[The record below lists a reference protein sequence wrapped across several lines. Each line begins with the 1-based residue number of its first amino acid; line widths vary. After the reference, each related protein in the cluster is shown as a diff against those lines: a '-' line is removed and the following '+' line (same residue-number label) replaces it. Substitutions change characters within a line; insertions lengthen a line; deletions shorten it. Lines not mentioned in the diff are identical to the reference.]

1 MTPPVSPALPAA
13 SARPGVF
20 GKARKSAAAR
30 TAAVLA
36 VAALTLSACSTGPA
50 ASAPANSA
58 AQTASSD
65 FPVTIKHAFGET
77 TVPEQPKRVVT
88 VSWVNDDVAIALGVV
103 PVGLPKNEW
112 GGNDLGSTPWKDA
125 ALEKLGAGFG
135 SDAAP
140 VRFSEADGVNFTEIA
155 KLDPDVILGAYSG
168 LKEEDYKKLSE
179 IAPVVAYPDIAYGT
193 PWQETTS
200 MIGTALGK
208 EAEATKLIADTE
220 ATIKDKV
227 SKYPQLAGKTYIY
240 GNLEPAKSDGVNV
253 YTANDNRPRF
263 LDSLGMKLAPVVEEN
278 SKGSSEFF
286 IPWSAEKANELE
298 SDVFVTWVPDAATA
312 GSIQA
317 DPLLGQI
324 PAIKSG
330 ALVADSDNTLT
341 LSISASSPLSLP
353 WSLDTFLPQLASAA
367 DKAAK

>member
-1 MTPPVSPALPAA
+1 MTAPVSKDLPP
-13 SARPGVF
+13 SSSRTGRF
-20 GKARKSAAAR
+20 RKARRSAAAKS
-30 TAAVLA
+30 AAVLA
-36 VAALTLSACSTGPA
+36 AAVLSLTACTTGPA
-50 ASAPANSA
+50 SSAPADSA
-58 AQTASSD
+58 ARSASSA
-65 FPVTIKHAFGET
+65 FPVTIKHVFGET
-77 TVPEQPKRVVT
+77 TIAEQPKRVVT
-88 VSWVNDDVAIALGVV
+88 VFWVNDDVAIALGVV
-103 PVGLPKNEW
+103 PVGVPKNEW

-125 ALEKLGAGFG
+125 ALERLGAGFG
-135 SDAAP
+135 SEKAP
-140 VRFSEADGVNFTEIA
+140 AQFSEADGVNFTEIA
-155 KLDPDVILGAYSG
+155 KLNPDVILGAYSG

-200 MIGTALGK
+200 MIGSALGK
-208 EAEATKLIADTE
+208 EAEAAKLVADTE

-227 SKYPQLAGKTYIY
+227 SNYPQLAGKTYIY
-240 GNLEPAKSDGVNV
+240 GNLEPAKSAGVNV

-278 SKGSSEFF
+278 SKGSSDFF

-298 SDVFVTWVPDAATA
+298 SDIFVTWVPDAATTA
-312 GSIQA
+312 SIMA

-324 PAIKSG
+324 PAIKTG

-353 WSLDTFLPQLASAA
+353 WSLDTFLPQLATAA